1 MDTKR
6 IALSKSI
13 LQMKFMKRTKDK
25 VEKEQFQ
32 EEGEEY
38 FGSELTSRMKKA
50 SPKYFIPVTEYCC
63 YQSLLCS
70 SGKFLMEASYVF
82 CEKLGDGRLSFR
94 GMNPVIEKLM
104 EEKENAKRAK
114 VEVKREADVSDEQM
128 AVQWKKMR
136 AKFDTVNRHRK
147 PQHRKRN
154 DEDEP
159 LNKKPKFLKP
169 AD

>member
-50 SPKYFIPVTEYCC
+50 
-63 YQSLLCS
+63 

>member
-50 SPKYFIPVTEYCC
+50 S
-63 YQSLLCS
+63 
-70 SGKFLMEASYVF
+70 GKFLMEASYVF
-82 CEKLGDGRLSFR
+82 CEKLGDGRLSFQ

-104 EEKENAKRAK
+104 EEKENAKQAK

>member
-50 SPKYFIPVTEYCC
+50 S
-63 YQSLLCS
+63 
-70 SGKFLMEASYVF
+70 GKFLMEASYVF
-82 CEKLGDGRLSFR
+82 CEKLGDGRLSFQ

-104 EEKENAKRAK
+104 EEKENAKRAQ

-128 AVQWKKMR
+128 AVRWKKMR